1 MRDSRLGIV
10 LVLAAAEVFILGLM
24 LRSLGFSG
32 PVEAA
37 NFHTASFTPKTFS
50 PIDAGLTPH
59 VVIADAQSRVVVG
72 VSTDNLVHVQDQS
85 YFHGT
90 IWGKKT
96 LSQLLFTKTD
106 DGVRIERPGD
116 LAKEDIFS
124 LGLWSDE
131 RISVEVP
138 AGAHVQIVRSG
149 GADISDLQ
157 ADVVAHSNDG
167 HITATRIRGAV
178 DFTSDDGYL
187 SLTDVVAP
195 SVKLATK
202 DGSLRFSGVDA
213 GTLDAR
219 TDDGAVRG
227 AHSEIADLRVGSG
240 SIETSD
246 GSVRIGLRNPDLTVA
261 ARTDD
266 GRIRV
271 NGVTQQHDDGDASS
285 GTIRLGNGTGSLS
298 VASHDGSIS
307 ITTNG
312 AQE

>member
-10 LVLAAAEVFILGLM
+10 LVLVAAEIFLLGVM
-24 LRSLGFSG
+24 VRSLGFST
-32 PVEAA
+32 PIQAA
-37 NFHTASFTPKTFS
+37 GFHSASFTPKTFS

-59 VVIADAQSRVVVG
+59 VWIADAKSRVVVD
-72 VSTDNLVHVQDQS
+72 VSRDNLVHVTDES
-85 YFHGT
+85 HFHGA
-90 IWGKKT
+90 IWGQKT
-96 LSQLLFTKTD
+96 IQQLLVNKTP

-116 LAKEDIFS
+116 LADDGVFS
-124 LGLWSDE
+124 LGLWCVE
-131 RISVEVP
+131 RIRVDVP
-138 AGAHVQIVRSG
+138 AGSHVEIVRSG

-157 ADVVAHSNDG
+157 AAVVAHSNDG
-167 HITATRIRGAV
+167 HIAASHIRGPV
-178 DFTSDDGYL
+178 DFTSDDGYIA
-187 SLTDVVAP
+187 LTDVIAP

-213 GTLDAR
+213 ENLDAR
-219 TDDGAVRG
+219 TDDGSVRG
-227 AHSEIADLRVGSG
+227 VNSRIADLHVGSG

-246 GSVRIGLRNPDLTVA
+246 GTVRIDLRNPDLTVS

-271 NGVTQQHDDGDASS
+271 DGVAQPQGDSDASS

-312 AQE
+312 AQ